1 MLEEQASWVTHSK
14 ATVKPPSPSQPGTSD
29 PTTVL
34 PLREVAG
41 VEGLVRVHVPFSLS
55 ELPQI
60 GKRLGSYTS
69 NSSAFIK
76 EFKFIT
82 QSYSLIFHDIHMI
95 LTNKLLPEEFRQVW
109 EQVRT
114 HADEIHQTYRTYPI
128 VPEAVPDQDP

>member
-1 MLEEQASWVTHSK
+1 MPAAGHYNHIALVLTFTPPITCYK
-14 ATVKPPSPSQPGTSD
+14 ATAKPPSPLPGPPD
-29 PTTVL
+29 QALVL
-34 PLREVAG
+34 PLREVTG
-41 VEGLVRVHVPFSLS
+41 VDSLVRVHVPFSLS

-114 HADEIHQTYRTYPI
+114 HADEIHQTDK
-128 VPEAVPDQDP
+128 A